1 MKKVFKSAISLTMA
15 AAITSSLLP
24 GREWES
30 WGMEALAKGGQVS
43 ELTQKFTNSK
53 GNLDG
58 LPDKNGKGNAS
69 TYKEG
74 QAIVMYRTKLATIKK
89 SSVGSKALFG
99 SDITVEASC
108 EFTVDSK
115 KGNMSAKSLG
125 SKTGY
130 TVSLVSSANLSTKE
144 LIVSLQNTEGVLYA
158 QPNYIRSIDSG
169 EANYEKYLWGLD
181 NKGQSGGNQG
191 IDVDMNNVDKS
202 QYAKDEKVI
211 ALVDTGMDYTNKDLE
226 QAAWQ
231 NPYQDELKGEHGYDF
246 VNGDTDPMD
255 DNGHGTHCSGIMAAD
270 GQDNSGVTGIADGTN
285 AKIMALKILDEEGH
299 GDTYAA
305 ISAYN
310 YIYRAQQLG
319 VNVVAVNNSW
329 GGQTDYEYGDDV
341 LEEVI
346 NLVGE
351 KGAVSVCAASND
363 GTDNDEY
370 KNISPACLDSDY
382 IISVAAVNEQGEL
395 ASFSNYGASTVDIAA
410 PGCDILSTV
419 SYDNFTPSIYEKPE
433 ELCDYYQ
440 DFSKEPQ
447 QVEVEELAQA
457 TLVTG
462 NSIAVYAVEKD
473 GDAKV
478 SVTRSDKIYMESA
491 NGNTSSLMWKIDDAK
506 MNEEYKLYIAYD
518 KEASTTPVYQN
529 FMYRLEQPKFS
540 WDRFYAEED
549 YYPTFLNVADTKVT
563 TGSSINSE
571 LIGTTYVF
579 ESSNYWTQINYK
591 EMSKLN
597 EKEAGRYV
605 FEIDLEIG
613 MDGDYTFY
621 LDDFANSKAGVTSD
635 QFGKYAYY
643 NGTSMATPY
652 VTGSVAVAKALHPKD
667 TAIESRER
675 VVTSAKC
682 TEELKGKVASNGML
696 SVDNFAKPKPSII
709 HAAMDKGTVTLDGT
723 FFGEKPS
730 VTVNGQST
738 ALTFSSD
745 SKVSFEAP
753 ENQRLEIA
761 LTNQQGT
768 TTTSRFFA
776 GGEQSKAIAVTE
788 NTSGVTEVVSDG
800 DQMYMV
806 DDYGYVAAY
815 PVQDEMY
822 YYSGE
827 VYGKDET
834 ALPYLEMSSVAE
846 AFDMEHIFGK
856 EYKTIVQYELGKITN
871 TVSCGKE
878 LYTVVELDMGY
889 AKDLALVKLN
899 EDKGKWDFVASVPKM
914 YKNIEGATFAAYGNS
929 LYLIGGY
936 QMKDQKTVSTVYRFD
951 LANSQWSEVAELPE
965 GKFLSK
971 AVWTNGKLAVVL
983 GGTGNEKTVGSG
995 KTFLF
1000 DGTRWTEGA
1009 VLNGVTEESD
1019 KTVSVPYSKELTGS
1033 EELVVDHLAATANRT
1048 LHYYDGAIG
1057 ATDEGI
1063 IMTGLKAE
1071 GIGNTFYYNISTN
1084 SYQSAGIKFAT
1095 LAKDD
1100 HVVGATVRD
1109 QFYIFSGQQHFSP
1122 ANMVM
1127 EDYRSG
1133 EIRTK
1138 EQEVTTQKTGYEDVG
1153 TDYVTLITAV
1163 SVKHNTC
1170 QIVQAEPYEGGYVR
1184 GLGSYINGEYAHLRV
1199 YANEDFFLKGWAVDG
1214 VPQTSTSAAILVTS
1228 PTTTVS
1234 VDYGKYITMVML
1246 GEEEVSAGSQ
1256 VEIAKYIYPE
1266 DADNQNLKWIS
1277 SDETVATVDENGVV
1291 TAMADA
1297 AGKTV
1302 EIKAI
1307 AEDRGTIYGVT
1318 TVTVVNAT
1326 QKNATKKVAV
1336 KTIKLTAS
1344 KKTIKAGKSIKIK
1357 ATVKPVTAT
1366 NKKLAWKTSNKKY
1379 AKVTQK
1385 GKVTTKKKGKGHTVK
1400 ITATSKSNP
1409 KIKGTIKIK
1418 IK

>member
-1 MKKVFKSAISLTMA
+1 MKKIFKSAVSLTMA
-15 AAITSSLLP
+15 AAMSTSLLP
-24 GREWES
+24 VDGWNTQ
-30 WGMEALAKGGQVS
+30 GVVALAKNSQTS
-43 ELTQKFTNSK
+43 EGTKTLKDKQGIFKE
-53 GNLDG
+53 
-58 LPDKNGKGNAS
+58 LPDKNGKKEES

-74 QAIVMYRTKLATIKK
+74 QAIVMYRTKQATIKK
-89 SSVGSKALFG
+89 SSVGEKALFG
-99 SDITVEASC
+99 SDITVEKSC
-108 EFTVDSK
+108 EFTLDSK
-115 KGNMSAKSLG
+115 KGNMSTKSLG
-125 SKTGY
+125 TKTAY
-130 TVSLVSSANLSTKE
+130 TVSLVRSANLSTKE

-158 QPNYIRSIDSG
+158 QPNYIRKIDSG
-169 EANYEKYLWGLD
+169 EADYEKYLWGLD
-181 NKGQSGGNQG
+181 NKGQFGGKENV
-191 IDVDMNNVDKS
+191 DVGMDNVDKS
-202 QYAKDEKVI
+202 QYSKEEKVI

-226 QAAWQ
+226 QAVWQ
-231 NPYQDELKGEHGYDF
+231 NPYEDELKGTHGYDF
-246 VNGDTDPMD
+246 VSGDTDPMD

-270 GQDNSGVTGIADGTN
+270 SQDNSGVSGIADGTN
-285 AKIMALKILDEEGH
+285 VKIMALKILDADGM

-329 GGQTDYEYGDDV
+329 GGEISYEYGDDV
-341 LEEVI
+341 FEEVI

-351 KGAVSVCAASND
+351 KGAVSVCAASNE

-370 KNISPACLDSDY
+370 ENISPACLDSDY
-382 IISVAAVNEQGEL
+382 IISVAAVNEEGEL
-395 ASFSNYGASTVDIAA
+395 ASFSNYGANTVDIAA
-410 PGCDILSTV
+410 PGCNILSTV
-419 SYDNFTPSIYEKPE
+419 SYDNFTPSIYDNPE
-433 ELCDYYQ
+433 ELCDYYE

-447 QVEVEELAQA
+447 QVEVEELAQTRLA
-457 TLVTG
+457 TETG
-462 NSIAVYAVEKD
+462 AAVYALEKD

-491 NGNTSSLMWKIDDAK
+491 NGNTGSLMWKIDDAK

-529 FMYRLEQPKFS
+529 FMYRLEQPEFS
-540 WDRFYAEED
+540 WERYFTEED
-549 YYPTFLNVADTKVT
+549 YYPTILTVADTKAT
-563 TGSSINSE
+563 TGSAIDSDI
-571 LIGTTYVF
+571 IGGTFVLD
-579 ESSNYWTQINYK
+579 SGNYWSQCNYK
-591 EMSKLN
+591 EMSKLK
-597 EKEAGRYV
+597 EKDAGRYV
-605 FEIDLEIG
+605 FEIDIAIG

-621 LDDFANSKAGVTSD
+621 LDDFANSKAEVTSD

-643 NGTSMATPY
+643 NGTSMAAPY
-652 VTGSVAVAKALHPKD
+652 VAGSVAVAKALHPED

-709 HAAMDKGTVTLDGT
+709 NAVMDKGTVTLNGT

-730 VTVNGQST
+730 VTVNGQSA
-738 ALTFSSD
+738 ALASSSN
-745 SKVSFEAP
+745 SKVSFTAP
-753 ENQRLEIA
+753 ENQKLEIT
-761 LTNQQGT
+761 LSNQQGT
-768 TTTSRFFA
+768 TTTSCFFT
-776 GGEQSKAIAVTE
+776 GGEQSKAVAVTD

-800 DQMYMV
+800 DQVYMV
-806 DDYGYVAAY
+806 SDYGYAASY

-827 VYGKDET
+827 VYGKDENS
-834 ALPYLEMSSVAE
+834 LPYLEMSSVAE

-899 EDKGKWDFVASVPKM
+899 EDRGRWDFVASVPKM

-936 QMKDQKTVSTVYRFD
+936 QVKDQKTVSTVYRFD

-971 AVWTNGKLAVVL
+971 AVWTNGKLAVTL

-1009 VLNGVTEESD
+1009 TLTGVIEENE
-1019 KTVSVPYSKELTGS
+1019 KTVSVPYSKELSDS
-1033 EELVVDHLAATANRT
+1033 EQLVVDHSSGTANRT
-1048 LHYYDGAIG
+1048 IHYYDGAIG

-1063 IMTGLKAE
+1063 IMTGLKVE
-1071 GIGNTFYYNISTN
+1071 GIGNTFYYNISSN
-1084 SYQSAGIKFAT
+1084 AYQPAGIKFST

-1100 HVVGATVRD
+1100 YVVGATVGN
-1109 QFYIFSGQQHFSP
+1109 QFYIFSGQQFSQE
-1122 ANMVM
+1122 NM
-1127 EDYRSG
+1127 ELEYDRNG
-1133 EIRTK
+1133 GLCGK

-1153 TDYVTLITAV
+1153 TDYVTLITTI
-1163 SVKHNTC
+1163 SVKHTTC
-1170 QIVQAEPYEGGYVR
+1170 QVVQAESYEGGYVG
-1184 GLGSYINGEYAHLRV
+1184 GLGSYINGEYAHLKV

-1214 VPQTSTSAAILVTS
+1214 VPQASTSAAVLITN

-1234 VDYGKYITMVML
+1234 VDYGKYVTMVML
-1246 GEEEVSAGSQ
+1246 GEEEVYAGSQ
-1256 VEIAKYIYPE
+1256 VTMASYIYPE
-1266 DADNQNLKWIS
+1266 DADNQNLNWVS
-1277 SDETVATVDENGVV
+1277 SDETVATVDKNGVV
-1291 TAMADA
+1291 TAKADA

-1302 EIKAI
+1302 QITAI
-1307 AEDRGTIYGVT
+1307 AEDRGTIYGVG
-1318 TVTVVNAT
+1318 TVTVV
-1326 QKNATKKVAV
+1326 KPTKTVAV
-1336 KTIKLTAS
+1336 KKIKLTAS

-1366 NKKLAWKTSNKKY
+1366 NKKLTWKTSNKKY
-1379 AKVTQK
+1379 ATVTQK
-1385 GKVTTKKKGKGHTVK
+1385 GKVTAKKKGKGHTVK

-1409 KIKGTIKIK
+1409 KIKGTIKLK
-1418 IK
+1418 ISK

>member
-1 MKKVFKSAISLTMA
+1 MKTIFRSAVSLTMA

-30 WGMEALAKGGQVS
+30 WGIEAMAKGGQVS
-43 ELTQKFTNSK
+43 ELTQKLTNSK
-53 GNLDG
+53 GNLDE
-58 LPDKNGKGNAS
+58 LPDKSGKKNTS
-69 TYKEG
+69 TYNEG
-74 QAIVMYRTKLATIKK
+74 QAIVMYRTKSATIKK
-89 SSVGSKALFG
+89 SSVGNKALFG
-99 SDITVEASC
+99 SDITVEDSC

-115 KGNMSAKSLG
+115 KGSISAKSLG
-125 SKTGY
+125 AKTGY
-130 TVSLVSSANLSTKE
+130 TVSLISSTNLSTKE
-144 LIVSLQNTEGVLYA
+144 LIASLQNTEGVLYA
-158 QPNYIRSIDSG
+158 QPNYIRTIDSG
-169 EANYEKYLWGLD
+169 EVDYEKYLWGLD
-181 NKGQSGGNQG
+181 NKGQFGGKED
-191 IDVDMNNVDKS
+191 IDVGMDSVDKS
-202 QYAKDEKVI
+202 QYSKEEKVV
-211 ALVDTGMDYTNKDLE
+211 ALVDTGMDYTNRDLE
-226 QAAWQ
+226 QAVWQ
-231 NPYQDELKGEHGYDF
+231 NPYEDALSGAHGYDF
-246 VNGDTDPMD
+246 VSGDADPMD

-270 GQDNSGVTGIADGTN
+270 SGDNKGVSGIADGTN
-285 AKIMALKILDEEGH
+285 VKIMALKILDADGM
-299 GDTYAA
+299 GDTYSA

-329 GGQTDYEYGDDV
+329 GGEIDYQYGDDV

-370 KNISPACLDSDY
+370 ENISPACLDSEY
-382 IISVAAVNEQGEL
+382 IISVAAVNEEGEL

-410 PGCDILSTV
+410 PGCNILSTV
-419 SYDNFTPSIYEKPE
+419 SYDNFTPSIYDKPE

-440 DFSKEPQ
+440 DFDKEPQ
-447 QVEVEELAQA
+447 QVEVEELAQVDLD
-457 TLVTG
+457 TVTG
-462 NSIAVYAVEKD
+462 AAVYAVDSD

-478 SVTRSDKIYMESA
+478 SVTRSDKTYMESA

-506 MNEEYKLYIAYD
+506 MNEEYKLYITYD

-529 FMYRLEQPKFS
+529 FMYRIEQPEFS
-540 WDRFYAEED
+540 WDRFFTEED
-549 YYPTFLNVADTKVT
+549 YYPTLLNVADTKAT
-563 TGSSINSE
+563 TGSAIDSNV
-571 LIGTTYVF
+571 IGTTYVLD
-579 ESSNYWTQINYK
+579 SSNYWSQCNYK
-591 EMSKLN
+591 EVSKLK
-597 EKEAGRYV
+597 EKDAGRYV
-605 FEIDLEIG
+605 FEIDLVIG
-613 MDGDYTFY
+613 MDGDYTIY
-621 LDDFANSKAGVTSD
+621 LDDLANSKAGVTSD

-643 NGTSMATPY
+643 NGTSMAAPY
-652 VTGSVAVAKALHPKD
+652 VTGSVAVAKALHPED

-675 VVTSAKC
+675 VVTSAKV

-696 SVDNFAKPKPSII
+696 CVKDFANPKPTITN
-709 HAAMDKGTVTLDGT
+709 AVMDKGTVTLNGT
-723 FFGEKPS
+723 FFGENPS
-730 VTVNGQST
+730 VTVNGQSVEL
-738 ALTFSSD
+738 ASSSD
-745 SKVSFEAP
+745 SKVSFSAP
-753 ENQRLEIA
+753 ENQKVEIT
-761 LTNQQGT
+761 LTNNQGT
-768 TTTSRFFA
+768 TTTTCFFT
-776 GGEQSKAIAVTE
+776 GGEQSKAVAVTD
-788 NTSGVTEVVSDG
+788 NVSGVTEVVSDG

-806 DDYGYVAAY
+806 ADYGYVAAY

-827 VYGKDET
+827 VYGKDEN

-856 EYKTIVQYELGKITN
+856 EYKTVVQYELEKITD
-871 TVSCGKE
+871 TVSNGKE

-899 EDKGKWDFVASVPKM
+899 QDKGEWDFVSNVPKM

-936 QMKDQKTVSTVYRFD
+936 QVKDQKTVSTVYRFD

-971 AVWTNGKLAVVL
+971 AVWTNGKLAVTL

-1000 DGTRWTEGA
+1000 DGTGWTEGA
-1009 VLNGVTEESD
+1009 ALTGVMEENE
-1019 KTVSVPYSKELTGS
+1019 KTVSVPYSKELSDSG
-1033 EELVVDHLAATANRT
+1033 ELKVDHSVGTANCT
-1048 LHYYDGAIG
+1048 IHYYDGAIG

-1063 IMTGLKAE
+1063 IMTGLKVE
-1071 GIGNTFYYNISTN
+1071 GIGNTFYYNISSN
-1084 SYQSAGIKFAT
+1084 AYQPAGIKFST

-1100 HVVGATVRD
+1100 CVVGATVGN
-1109 QFYIFSGQQHFSP
+1109 QFYIFSGQQLSQE
-1122 ANMVM
+1122 NMEM
-1127 EDYRSG
+1127 EYYRDSG
-1133 EIRTK
+1133 LCAK

-1163 SVKHNTC
+1163 SVKHTTC
-1170 QIVQAEPYEGGYVR
+1170 QVAQAEEYEGGYVL
-1184 GLGSYINGEYAHLRV
+1184 GLGSYIEGEYAHLKV
-1199 YANEDFFLKGWAVDG
+1199 YSNDDFFLKGWSVDG
-1214 VPQTSTSAAILVTS
+1214 VPQTSTSAAVLVAN

-1234 VDYGKYITMVML
+1234 VDYGKYVTMVML
-1246 GEEEVSAGSQ
+1246 GEEEVYAGSK
-1256 VEIAKYIYPE
+1256 VTMTSFIYPE
-1266 DADNQNLKWIS
+1266 DADNQDLKWVS

-1291 TAMADA
+1291 TAKADA

-1302 EIKAI
+1302 QITATAK
-1307 AEDRGTIYGVT
+1307 DRGTIYGVG
-1318 TVTVVNAT
+1318 TVTVIEP
-1326 QKNATKKVAV
+1326 TKTVAV
-1336 KTIKLTAS
+1336 KKITLTAS

-1366 NKKLAWKTSNKKY
+1366 NKKLTWKTSNKKY

-1409 KIKGTIKIK
+1409 KIKGTIKLK